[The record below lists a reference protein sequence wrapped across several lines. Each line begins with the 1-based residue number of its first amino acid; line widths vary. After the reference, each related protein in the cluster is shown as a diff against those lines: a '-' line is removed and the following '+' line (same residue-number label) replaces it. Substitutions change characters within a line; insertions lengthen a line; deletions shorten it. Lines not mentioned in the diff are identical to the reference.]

1 MGKQGC
7 VTVSCVKTWFLVFT
21 AVLLLFA
28 IGLFGLGVWFIVT
41 QNHYESILG
50 SMTYITTLGIMIA
63 AGLFSMFVCIFG
75 IIGAVRE
82 SRFMVLGF
90 FLMII
95 IVCLLELVGGI
106 LAYVYRK
113 DVESEITRNLNI
125 EMVSNYGLPGNEKK
139 TDAIDMLQ
147 KTYQCCGDSDYL
159 VWKRTEWHNL
169 DPPKADSA
177 NPDEEPIK
185 VPDSCCITPD
195 QDKCGSRIHPSN
207 IWRNNL
213 KPMGCIPQLIGFL
226 ENHLIKIGIACLASG
241 IAQIICVCLS
251 MWLYRLIV
259 EFR

>member
-21 AVLLLFA
+21 AILLLFG
-28 IGLFGLGVWFIVT
+28 IGLFGLGIYFLVSE
-41 QNHYESILG
+41 NDYEPVLG
-50 SMTYITTLGIMIA
+50 SVTYVTTLGLMIA

-75 IIGAVRE
+75 IVGAIKE

-113 DVESEITRNLNI
+113 DVESEISRNLNI
-125 EMVSNYGLPGNEKK
+125 EMVSNYGLPGNDKK
-139 TDAIDMLQ
+139 TKAIDQLQ
-147 KTYQCCGDSDYL
+147 KIYQCCGDVDYK
-159 VWKRTEWHNL
+159 VWKKSQWYKEN
-169 DPPKADSA
+169 PPPSSAA
-177 NPDEEPIK
+177 NPDPMK

-195 QDKCGSRIHPSN
+195 QDKCGQRIHPSN
-207 IWRNNL
+207 IWRNDL
-213 KPMGCIPQLIGFL
+213 KPIGCINALKNFL
-226 ENHLIKIGIACLASG
+226 VDKLYFIGIACLVAG
-241 IAQIICVCLS
+241 MAQIICIVLS

>member
-21 AVLLLFA
+21 AILLLFA
-28 IGLFGLGVWFIVT
+28 IGIFGMGIYFLVS
-41 QNHYESILG
+41 QNDYEAVLG
-50 SMTYITTLGIMIA
+50 SVTYVTTLGLMLA

-75 IIGAVRE
+75 IVGAIRE

-113 DVESEITRNLNI
+113 DVENEITRNLNI
-125 EMVSNYGLPGNEKK
+125 EMVSNYGIDGNEKK
-139 TDAIDMLQ
+139 TRAIDLLQ
-147 KTYQCCGDSDYL
+147 KTYQCCGDVDYKI
-159 VWKRTEWHNL
+159 WKKSQWHKISPL
-169 DPPKADSA
+169 GDPEKM
-177 NPDEEPIK
+177 K

-195 QDKCGSRIHPSN
+195 QPKCGERIHPSN
-207 IWRNNL
+207 IWRNDL
-213 KPMGCIPQLIGFL
+213 KPIGCVNALKYFL
-226 ENHLIKIGIACLASG
+226 EEHLTKIGIACLVAG
-241 IAQIICVCLS
+241 MAQIICIVLS